1 MSPLATVNGL
11 VQATINEFILI
22 AFKIKFSFKLNLL
35 ARFIEHILLV
45 LNYNYSLNHM
55 LTI

>member
-22 AFKIKFSFKLNLL
+22 AFKITFSFKLNLL